1 MSDNG
6 PSLSIAALAVALVAL
21 VVALGQILG
30 QYFATAEGYR
40 RCQASVMGPWARKTR
55 MQWRWSQFRFETFF
69 TTPELVLQDYS
80 TSPVT
85 KPGVI
90 SRERSWDFMSPEIV
104 RPFAVTNISDIAVMA
119 RRMGMTWTDFRPED
133 GILRAE
139 GNGHVFSSTLV
150 RSIGMI
156 LQYMHVGPTDNGPTR
171 SRTSLQP
178 NIYIPT
184 READMLGFGILPG
197 FEDLSIPP
205 FKIGTINDVYATMNI
220 LDKSRKA
227 SKKIKDVRGIEST
240 CTFGFSDLIP
250 LAAPMMRLRGST
262 VIGLPIPTE
271 YFAGLT
277 CHKEGFVVFY
287 NRLQEYIDG
296 KNRVVSDQ
304 IKWVLGSYE
313 SLKARYTE
321 WENEAEAIDQDNNR
335 NLEFLENVHTYWD
348 STSDYFIALEKDDKG
363 LRYYDL
369 MASHTSHAVNYWGDA
384 WSNIRGGK
392 ARDHYGLCDWIAEG
406 AHKYFDY
413 LPHIAEDMKRKG
425 ANTSRVDEAWIVMM
439 FRAFC
444 WWRCHYMNPGENSIQ
459 DPSRIP
465 SRYWNSKLPVYIG

>member
-6 PSLSIAALAVALVAL
+6 PSGDTLSIAALAVALVAL

-69 TTPELVLQDYS
+69 TTPELVLRDCSWRAPEGSGFILDTRLGSHCS
-80 TSPVT
+80 TSSPMDGMSEMTQCSEMVCWIPFLLNLHRNELALSRLQCYDRMDRRLA

-90 SRERSWDFMSPEIV
+90 CRERSWDFMSPEIV
-104 RPFAVTNISDIAVMA
+104 RPFAVTSISDIGVMA

-139 GNGHVFSSTLV
+139 GNGHVLSSTLV

-156 LQYMHVGPTDNGPTR
+156 LQYMYVGPPDKDTTL
-171 SRTSLQP
+171 SRP

-184 READMLGFGILPG
+184 TEADKLGFGILPG
-197 FEDLSIPP
+197 YKALSIPS

-220 LDKSRKA
+220 LDKSYKA
-227 SKKIKDVRGIEST
+227 SQKIKDVRGFEST

-277 CHKEGFVVFY
+277 CHTEGFVVFY
-287 NRLQEYIDG
+287 NRLKQYIAG
-296 KNRVVSDQ
+296 KNGAVSPE
-304 IKWVLGSYE
+304 IKWVLVSRSFYFE
-313 SLKARYTE
+313 S
-321 WENEAEAIDQDNNR
+321 
-335 NLEFLENVHTYWD
+335 
-348 STSDYFIALEKDDKG
+348 
-363 LRYYDL
+363 
-369 MASHTSHAVNYWGDA
+369 
-384 WSNIRGGK
+384 
-392 ARDHYGLCDWIAEG
+392 
-406 AHKYFDY
+406 
-413 LPHIAEDMKRKG
+413 
-425 ANTSRVDEAWIVMM
+425 
-439 FRAFC
+439 
-444 WWRCHYMNPGENSIQ
+444 
-459 DPSRIP
+459 
-465 SRYWNSKLPVYIG
+465 

>member
-6 PSLSIAALAVALVAL
+6 PSGDTLSIAALAVALVAL

-80 TSPVT
+80 WRAPEGSGFILDTRLGSHGSTSSPMDGMSEITQCSEMVCWIPFLLSLHSNELALSRLQCYDRTDSTSPVT

-90 SRERSWDFMSPEIV
+90 CRERSWDFMSPEIV

-139 GNGHVFSSTLV
+139 GNGHVLSSTLV

-156 LQYMHVGPTDNGPTR
+156 LQYMHVGPTDNGPMR

-250 LAAPMMRLRGST
+250 LAAPMMRLRGRGST

-271 YFAGLT
+271 YFADLT

-296 KNRVVSDQ
+296 KNGVVSDQ
-304 IKWVLGSYE
+304 IKWVLVSRSCYFE
-313 SLKARYTE
+313 S
-321 WENEAEAIDQDNNR
+321 
-335 NLEFLENVHTYWD
+335 
-348 STSDYFIALEKDDKG
+348 
-363 LRYYDL
+363 
-369 MASHTSHAVNYWGDA
+369 
-384 WSNIRGGK
+384 
-392 ARDHYGLCDWIAEG
+392 
-406 AHKYFDY
+406 
-413 LPHIAEDMKRKG
+413 
-425 ANTSRVDEAWIVMM
+425 
-439 FRAFC
+439 
-444 WWRCHYMNPGENSIQ
+444 
-459 DPSRIP
+459 
-465 SRYWNSKLPVYIG
+465 